1 VRAQDAAL
9 AASDEAV
16 IAEGPVVEFAEGAV
30 DESLFDMGDMEGEL
44 DDLDDLDEEE
54 DEGGGGE

>member
-1 VRAQDAAL
+1 M